1 MTSGTTKA
9 IRIRHAL
16 TNDPEEVDRLYD
28 ICLRTGD
35 SGKGAENQLEA
46 PRLLGEIYLG
56 AYLRFEPELAFVL
69 EGVDGA
75 ALGYVL
81 GARDTLAFEEL
92 LEKRWWPALREKYPL
107 GSFPA
112 GSFDEDLVAR
122 IHTPPRTSTATI
134 AQYPAHLHIDILQ
147 RGQGGGSGRRLLETP
162 LSALRVQGINGVHLD
177 VSPQNFNAIGFYE
190 HLGFKHL
197 SSNFYGKAL

>member
-1 MTSGTTKA
+1 MPSGTTEA
-9 IRIRHAL
+9 PTIRHAL

-35 SGKGAENQLEA
+35 SGKSAENQLEN

-69 EGVDGA
+69 ESVDGA

-92 LEKRWWPALREKYPL
+92 LEKQWWPALREQYPL
-107 GSFPA
+107 GSFPD
-112 GSFDEDLVAR
+112 GSFDEELVAR
-122 IHTPPRTSTATI
+122 IHTPPRTSSATI
-134 AQYPAHLHIDILQ
+134 AQYPAHLHIDILKG
-147 RGQGGGSGRRLLETP
+147 GQGGGDGRRLLET
-162 LSALRVQGINGVHLD
+162 LFSALRGQGINGVHLD
-177 VSPQNFNAIGFYE
+177 VSPRNLNAIGFYE
-190 HLGFKHL
+190 HIGFKHL
-197 SSNFYGKAL
+197 CGNFYGKVL